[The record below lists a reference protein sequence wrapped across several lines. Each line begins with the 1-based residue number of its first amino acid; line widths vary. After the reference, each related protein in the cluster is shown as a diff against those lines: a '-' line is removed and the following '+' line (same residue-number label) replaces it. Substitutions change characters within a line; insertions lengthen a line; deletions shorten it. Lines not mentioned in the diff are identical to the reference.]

1 MAVIEEAWISGV
13 STRRVDDLVQAMGL
27 AGISKSTVSKLC
39 KDIDYRVGAFLDR
52 PLTGEWPYLWLDAT
66 YLKRH
71 EGGRIVSV
79 AAIITVAANTEGK
92 REIVGLHI
100 GPSEA
105 ETFWATFLKSMVR
118 RGLHGVKLVISGA
131 HEGLKAAIRRVVG
144 ASWQRCRVHWMRNA
158 LSYVPKGQQSMV
170 SAALRQ
176 AFIQPD
182 RAAASQ
188 TLRHV
193 ADQLRAKWPK
203 LGGFIDDSE
212 ADVLSHM
219 DFPVQHRTKLHS
231 TNPLERLN
239 KEVKRRADVVGIF
252 PNEGAIVRLIGAVL
266 LEANDEWQLQHRYMQ
281 TEALAELTPTLLD
294 AVPTQIATLAA

>member
-1 MAVIEEAWISGV
+1 
-13 STRRVDDLVQAMGL
+13 MGL
-27 AGISKSTVSKLC
+27 SGISKSTVSKLC
-39 KDIDYRVGAFLDR
+39 KDIDDRVNAFLDR
-52 PLTGEWPYLWLDAT
+52 PLAGDWPYLWLDAT
-66 YLKRH
+66 YLKQR

-79 AAIITVAANTEGK
+79 AAIVAVAANTDGK

-105 ETFWATFLKSMVR
+105 ETFWSSFLKSLVR
-118 RGLHGVKLVISGA
+118 RGLQGVKLVISDA
-131 HEGLKAAIRRVVG
+131 HEGLKAAIRRVFG

-158 LSYVPKGQQSMV
+158 LSHVPKGQQSMV

-182 RAAASQ
+182 RPAASQ

-193 ADQLRAKWPK
+193 ADQLRVKWPK
-203 LGGFIDDSE
+203 ISAFIDESE

-219 DFPVQHRTKLHS
+219 DFPAQHRTKVHS

-239 KEVKRRADVVGIF
+239 KEIKRRADVVGIF
-252 PNEGAIVRLIGAVL
+252 PNEGSIIRLIGAVL
-266 LEANDEWQLQHRYMQ
+266 LEANDEWQLQHRYRQ
-281 TEALAELTPTLLD
+281 TEPMAELTPPLLD
-294 AVPTQIATLAA
+294 AASTQISTIAA

>member
-1 MAVIEEAWISGV
+1 M
-13 STRRVDDLVQAMGL
+13 QAMGL

-39 KDIDYRVGAFLDR
+39 KDIDDRVGAFLDR
-52 PLTGEWPYLWLDAT
+52 PLVGEWPYLWLDAT
-66 YLKRH
+66 YLKQR

-79 AAIITVAANTEGK
+79 AAIIAVAANTEGR

-118 RGLHGVKLVISGA
+118 RGLQGVKLVISDA
-131 HEGLKAAIRRVVG
+131 HEGLKAAIRRVIG

-182 RAAASQ
+182 RPSASQ

-193 ADQLRAKWPK
+193 ADQLRGKWPK
-203 LGGFIDDSE
+203 LAAFIDDSE
-212 ADVLSHM
+212 ADVLAHM
-219 DFPVQHRTKLHS
+219 DFPTQHRSKIHS
-231 TNPLERLN
+231 TDALDKSGVARGRVVFRLPYS
-239 KEVKRRADVVGIF
+239 VFAFVPRFRA
-252 PNEGAIVRLIGAVL
+252 R
-266 LEANDEWQLQHRYMQ
+266 
-281 TEALAELTPTLLD
+281 ALSGFGFSDQALTNC
-294 AVPTQIATLAA
+294 V